1 MIARYKLLDGFLLN
15 IFHQMYYCA
24 LQAEEVPIQ
33 AYKSHLF

>member
-24 LQAEEVPIQ
+24 LEAEEVKEIN
-33 AYKSHLF
+33 